1 MLSNKELYRISKRVY
16 REGILHGQLQSA
28 GSDQA
33 RFLEKID
40 KDKTQRSPDIILKIM
55 SAIYI
60 AGLVT
65 IPIFALITIHSTL
78 SSGIDPSWVTFVGSL
93 SVSGF
98 LVMQPAI
105 LLIFSFMFTWGIMS
119 GGPYKWIHTLPLG
132 RKDIERIGFFTFLRS
147 INVQLI
153 SMSLVLPTGIVVS
166 IVVVLG
172 SEISVLSLILL
183 IVSSLLLSII
193 NLVFNLS
200 LLVIISRKM
209 AIIMEDQEVNSRK
222 TNIIRVVSMILYM
235 IIAMGVMYLIQIA
248 IAKIPELYAMQSW
261 TADTTNVVNII
272 LSIIPFPFAG
282 GYLLTIIA
290 MDFTNVSGVLI
301 GGSLLGLILFIFLTY
316 FIYKKALSTLRNI
329 SSTELKKYS
338 MEKKEVFVEDITIKT
353 SGPTLAFL
361 KRDFA
366 IITREMSSIMIMI
379 MPFMIPLYMLFIPI
393 DAQVT
398 IGPAGLT
405 IVMIIMLFYVSM
417 VSVML
422 VMGLTNI
429 ESGGSTITA
438 SLPISVRDQVKSKVP
453 HFVVTIP
460 LALIVAMLMRIGT
473 SQFTQLISFALAF
486 LPVIPIVCLASLFFK
501 AFLFGKMKHKIVLEE
516 IKLERKVV
524 KHILVFVFT
533 FGLMAA
539 FIFVSAYGFLYLG
552 IAEVVSAILLYITY
566 NIMFPK

>member
-1 MLSNKELYRISKRVY
+1 
-16 REGILHGQLQSA
+16 
-28 GSDQA
+28 
-33 RFLEKID
+33 
-40 KDKTQRSPDIILKIM
+40 
-55 SAIYI
+55 
-60 AGLVT
+60 
-65 IPIFALITIHSTL
+65 
-78 SSGIDPSWVTFVGSL
+78 
-93 SVSGF
+93 
-98 LVMQPAI
+98 
-105 LLIFSFMFTWGIMS
+105 
-119 GGPYKWIHTLPLG
+119 KWIHTLPLG
-132 RKDIERIGFFTFLRS
+132 KKDIERIGFFTFLRS
-147 INVQLI
+147 INIQLI
-153 SMSLVLPTGIVVS
+153 AMSLVLPAGIVAS
-166 IVVVLG
+166 IVLVLG
-172 SEISVLSLILL
+172 SEISVLSLVLL

-222 TNIIRVVSMILYM
+222 TNIIRIVSMMLYM

-261 TADTTNVVNII
+261 SADSTNIVNII

-282 GYLLTIIA
+282 GYLLTILA
-290 MDFTNVSGVLI
+290 MDFTNVSGILL
-301 GGSLLGLILFIFLTY
+301 GGSILGIILFIFLTY

-338 MEKKEVFVEDITIKT
+338 MEKKEVFVEDIKIETT
-353 SGPTLAFL
+353 GPTLAFL

-366 IITREMSSIMIMI
+366 IITREMSSIVIMI
-379 MPFMIPLYMLFIPI
+379 MPFMIPLYMLFLPAEI
-393 DAQVT
+393 QT
-398 IGPAGLT
+398 FIGSAGLS
-405 IVMIIMLFYVSM
+405 IVMIVMLFYVSM

-460 LALIVAMLMRIGT
+460 LALILAMFIRIGT
-473 SQFTQLISFALAF
+473 SHFTTMISFALAF
-486 LPVIPIVCLASLFFK
+486 LPVIPIVCIASLFFK
-501 AFLFGKMKHKIVLEE
+501 TFLFGKMKHKIVLEE

-533 FGLMAA
+533 FGLMAV
-539 FIFVSAYGFLYLG
+539 FIFVSASGFLYLG
-552 IAEVVSAILLYITY
+552 IAEVVSASVLYITY